1 MKNIHNI
8 IKLRKLNDD
17 MKKITKHKYIILIFL
32 VTLII
37 FLNLF
42 INPRY
47 YGHDT
52 IFHTAN
58 IIELSKT
65 INIKNILGNNIIS
78 LKSNPFGYGT
88 WLFYPKL
95 PHLLGAYLYKIFDI
109 YTSMKIVYFII
120 TFLSAIT
127 IYVLS
132 KKIFNTKKIAF
143 LSSIIYIT
151 IPYHICEIYIRDAF
165 AENFMF
171 LAVPLIFLGLYN
183 LLDNDYKKFYIYFI
197 LGYVIGMYSHLVS
210 MVFCTIFVALFILY
224 HHKYFFSKEKIKSL
238 FISTIIVIGLTLPFL
253 TTVIEYKLLNEYTV
267 FLSDSF
273 TNRATLVYRSI
284 SFKDLFMGKPI
295 YDDIMPY
302 FNIMTI
308 ILTLITTIQVILNK
322 TKYKSK
328 LLPMLLYIILLIN
341 LVCSKLIWNNIP
353 EIFLMLQFPWRLLV
367 FMSVFISLYAPV
379 CLLTNLKIN
388 IPKIFNKIIY
398 SMIICLVLIEGV
410 NNIKYYSNEEYT
422 EDYVLSSKLAM
433 GYQQEYLPLKTN
445 NARYFRT
452 TYLEKR
458 KMEIVSDNNTK
469 ISIISSSFPNLKFE
483 VKKLKEKTKIEI
495 PRIYYLDYILKD
507 KDGNKVKLTMSKYG
521 MLEADIIK
529 EGKYELYHKNTLI
542 ETISNIIGVAMLIFV
557 IYKLVGWRR

>member
-132 KKIFNTKKIAF
+132 KKIFNNKKIAF

-284 SFKDLFMGKPI
+284 SFKDLFIGKPI

-379 CLLTNLKIN
+379 CLLTDLKIN

-469 ISIISSSFPNLKFE
+469 ISIISNNFPNLEFE
-483 VKKLKEKTKIEI
+483 VKNLTKKAKIEI

-542 ETISNIIGVAMLIFV
+542 ETISNIIGVATLIFV

>member
-132 KKIFNTKKIAF
+132 KKIFNNKKIAF

>member
-1 MKNIHNI
+1 
-8 IKLRKLNDD
+8 

-120 TFLSAIT
+120 TFLSAIA
-127 IYVLS
+127 IYTLS

-308 ILTLITTIQVILNK
+308 ILTLITTIQLVLNK

-379 CLLTNLKIN
+379 CLLTDLKIN

-542 ETISNIIGVAMLIFV
+542 ETISNIIGVATLIFV

>member
-132 KKIFNTKKIAF
+132 KKIFNNKKIAF

-224 HHKYFFSKEKIKSL
+224 HHKCFFSKEKIKSL

-284 SFKDLFMGKPI
+284 SFKDLFIGKPI

-379 CLLTNLKIN
+379 CLLTDLKIN

-542 ETISNIIGVAMLIFV
+542 ETISNIIGVATLIFV

>member
-1 MKNIHNI
+1 
-8 IKLRKLNDD
+8 

-65 INIKNILGNNIIS
+65 INIKNILGSNIIS

-120 TFLSAIT
+120 TFLSAIA
-127 IYVLS
+127 IYALS
-132 KKIFNTKKIAF
+132 KKIFNNKKIAF

-151 IPYHICEIYIRDAF
+151 FPYHICDIYIRDAF

-183 LLDNDYKKFYIYFI
+183 LLDNDYKKFYVFFI

-210 MVFCTIFVALFILY
+210 MVFCTIFVAIFILY
-224 HHKYFFSKEKIKSL
+224 HHKKLLKKEKIKAL
-238 FISTIIVIGLTLPFL
+238 LISTIIVIGLTLPFL
-253 TTVIEYKLLNEYTV
+253 TTVIEYKLLNKYTV

-273 TNRATLVYRSI
+273 TNRTALVYRAI

-302 FNIMTI
+302 FNIITI
-308 ILTLITTIQVILNK
+308 ILTIITTIQLIFNK

-379 CLLTNLKIN
+379 CLLTDLKIT
-388 IPKIFNKIIY
+388 IPQIFNKIIY

-422 EDYVLSSKLAM
+422 EDYVLSSPLAM
-433 GYQQEYLPLKTN
+433 GYQQEYLPLKTI
-445 NARYFRT
+445 NANYFRT

-458 KMEIVSDNNTK
+458 KMEITSNNNTK
-469 ISIISSSFPNLKFE
+469 IKIISSNFPNLEFE
-483 VKKLKEKTKIEI
+483 VKNLKEKTKIEI
-495 PRIYYLDYILKD
+495 PRIYYLGYILKD
-507 KDGNKVKLTMSKYG
+507 KDGNKVNLTMSDNG
-521 MLEADIIK
+521 MLEANIIK
-529 EGKYELYHKNTLI
+529 EGKYKLYHQNTLI
-542 ETISNIIGVAMLIFV
+542 ETISNIIGVISLIFA
-557 IYKLVGWRR
+557 IYKLVGWRK

>member
-1 MKNIHNI
+1 
-8 IKLRKLNDD
+8 

-267 FLSDSF
+267 FLSNSF

>member
-1 MKNIHNI
+1 
-8 IKLRKLNDD
+8 

-267 FLSDSF
+267 FLSNSF

-379 CLLTNLKIN
+379 CLLTDLKIN

>member
-1 MKNIHNI
+1 
-8 IKLRKLNDD
+8 

-132 KKIFNTKKIAF
+132 KKIFNNKKIAF

-284 SFKDLFMGKPI
+284 SFKDLFIGKPI

-308 ILTLITTIQVILNK
+308 ILTLITTIQLILNK

-379 CLLTNLKIN
+379 CLLTDLKIN

-542 ETISNIIGVAMLIFV
+542 ETISNIIGVATLIFV

>member
-132 KKIFNTKKIAF
+132 KKIFNNKKIAF

-284 SFKDLFMGKPI
+284 SFKDLFIGKPI

-379 CLLTNLKIN
+379 CLLTDLKIN

-542 ETISNIIGVAMLIFV
+542 ETISNIIGVATLIFV

>member
-1 MKNIHNI
+1 
-8 IKLRKLNDD
+8 

-267 FLSDSF
+267 FLSNSF

-308 ILTLITTIQVILNK
+308 ILTLITTIQLVLNK

-379 CLLTNLKIN
+379 CLLTDLKIN

-542 ETISNIIGVAMLIFV
+542 ETISNIIGVATLIFV

>member
-1 MKNIHNI
+1 
-8 IKLRKLNDD
+8 

-273 TNRATLVYRSI
+273 TNRATLIYRSI

-308 ILTLITTIQVILNK
+308 ILTLITTIQLILNK

-379 CLLTNLKIN
+379 CLLTDLKIN

-542 ETISNIIGVAMLIFV
+542 ETISNIIGVATLIFV

>member
-132 KKIFNTKKIAF
+132 KKIFNNKKIAF

-483 VKKLKEKTKIEI
+483 VKKLKEKAKIEI

>member
-1 MKNIHNI
+1 
-8 IKLRKLNDD
+8 

-171 LAVPLIFLGLYN
+171 LAVPLIFFGLYN

-308 ILTLITTIQVILNK
+308 ILTLITTIQLILNK

-367 FMSVFISLYAPV
+367 FISVFISLYAPV
-379 CLLTNLKIN
+379 CLLTDLKIN

-542 ETISNIIGVAMLIFV
+542 ETISNIIGVATLIFV

>member
-1 MKNIHNI
+1 MKI
-8 IKLRKLNDD
+8 
-17 MKKITKHKYIILIFL
+17 ITKHKYIILIFL

-132 KKIFNTKKIAF
+132 KKIFNNKKIAF

-308 ILTLITTIQVILNK
+308 ILTLITTIQLVLNK

-328 LLPMLLYIILLIN
+328 LLSMLLYIILLIN

-367 FMSVFISLYAPV
+367 FMSVFISLYAPAS
-379 CLLTNLKIN
+379 LLTDLKIN

-398 SMIICLVLIEGV
+398 SMIICLLLIEGV

-542 ETISNIIGVAMLIFV
+542 ETISNIIGVATLIFV

>member
-267 FLSDSF
+267 FLSNSF

>member
-1 MKNIHNI
+1 
-8 IKLRKLNDD
+8 

-308 ILTLITTIQVILNK
+308 ILTLITTIQLILNK
-322 TKYKSK
+322 TIYKSK

-379 CLLTNLKIN
+379 CLLTDLKIN

-542 ETISNIIGVAMLIFV
+542 EKISNIIGVATLIFV

>member
-132 KKIFNTKKIAF
+132 KKIFNNKKIAF

-379 CLLTNLKIN
+379 CLLTDLKIN

-483 VKKLKEKTKIEI
+483 VKKLKEKAKIEI

>member
-1 MKNIHNI
+1 
-8 IKLRKLNDD
+8 

-132 KKIFNTKKIAF
+132 KKIFNNKKIAF

-379 CLLTNLKIN
+379 CLLTDLKIN

-542 ETISNIIGVAMLIFV
+542 ETISNIIGVATLIFV

>member
-1 MKNIHNI
+1 
-8 IKLRKLNDD
+8 

-224 HHKYFFSKEKIKSL
+224 HHEYFFSKEKIKSL

-267 FLSDSF
+267 FLSNSF

-379 CLLTNLKIN
+379 CLLTDLKIN

-542 ETISNIIGVAMLIFV
+542 ETISNIIGVATLIFV

>member
-1 MKNIHNI
+1 
-8 IKLRKLNDD
+8 
-17 MKKITKHKYIILIFL
+17 
-32 VTLII
+32 
-37 FLNLF
+37 
-42 INPRY
+42 
-47 YGHDT
+47 
-52 IFHTAN
+52 
-58 IIELSKT
+58 
-65 INIKNILGNNIIS
+65 
-78 LKSNPFGYGT
+78 
-88 WLFYPKL
+88 
-95 PHLLGAYLYKIFDI
+95 
-109 YTSMKIVYFII
+109 
-120 TFLSAIT
+120 
-127 IYVLS
+127 
-132 KKIFNTKKIAF
+132 
-143 LSSIIYIT
+143 
-151 IPYHICEIYIRDAF
+151 
-165 AENFMF
+165 
-171 LAVPLIFLGLYN
+171 
-183 LLDNDYKKFYIYFI
+183 
-197 LGYVIGMYSHLVS
+197 
-210 MVFCTIFVALFILY
+210 
-224 HHKYFFSKEKIKSL
+224 
-238 FISTIIVIGLTLPFL
+238 
-253 TTVIEYKLLNEYTV
+253 
-267 FLSDSF
+267 
-273 TNRATLVYRSI
+273 
-284 SFKDLFMGKPI
+284 MGKPI

-379 CLLTNLKIN
+379 CLLTDLKIN

-542 ETISNIIGVAMLIFV
+542 ETISNIIGVATLIFV

>member
-132 KKIFNTKKIAF
+132 KKIFNNKKIAF

-284 SFKDLFMGKPI
+284 SFKDLFIGKPI

-308 ILTLITTIQVILNK
+308 ILTLITTIQLILNK

-379 CLLTNLKIN
+379 CLLTDLKIN

-521 MLEADIIK
+521 MLEANIIK

-542 ETISNIIGVAMLIFV
+542 ETISNIIGVATLIFI

>member
-8 IKLRKLNDD
+8 IKIRKLNDD
-17 MKKITKHKYIILIFL
+17 MKKIAKYKYIILIFL

-65 INIKNILGNNIIS
+65 INIKNILGSNIIS

-120 TFLSAIT
+120 TFLSAIA
-127 IYVLS
+127 IYTLS
-132 KKIFNTKKIAF
+132 KKIFNNKKIAF
-143 LSSIIYIT
+143 LSSITYIT

-183 LLDNDYKKFYIYFI
+183 LLDNDYKKFYVFFI

-210 MVFCTIFVALFILY
+210 MVFCTIFVAIFILY
-224 HHKYFFSKEKIKSL
+224 HHKYFFSKEKMKSL
-238 FISTIIVIGLTLPFL
+238 FISTVIVVGLTLPFL
-253 TTVIEYKLLNEYTV
+253 VTVIEYKLLNEYTV

-273 TNRATLVYRSI
+273 TNRTALVYRAI

-302 FNIMTI
+302 FNIITI
-308 ILTLITTIQVILNK
+308 ILTIITTIQLIFNK

-379 CLLTNLKIN
+379 CLLTDLKIT
-388 IPKIFNKIIY
+388 IPQIFNKIIY

-422 EDYVLSSKLAM
+422 EDYVLSSRFAM

-445 NARYFRT
+445 NANYFRT
-452 TYLEKR
+452 TYIEKR
-458 KMEIVSDNNTK
+458 KMKIISNNNTK
-469 ISIISSSFPNLKFE
+469 ISIINNNFPNLEFK
-483 VKKLKEKTKIEI
+483 VKNLTEKTKIEI
-495 PRIYYLDYILKD
+495 PRIYYLGYTLKD
-507 KDGNKVKLTMSKYG
+507 KDGNKLKLTMSENG

-529 EGKYELYHKNTLI
+529 EGKYKLYHQNTFI
-542 ETISNIIGVAMLIFV
+542 ETVSNIIGIISLIFV
-557 IYKLVGWRR
+557 IYKLVGWRK

>member
-1 MKNIHNI
+1 
-8 IKLRKLNDD
+8 

-267 FLSDSF
+267 FLSNSF

-308 ILTLITTIQVILNK
+308 ILTLITTIQLILNK

-379 CLLTNLKIN
+379 CLLTDLKIN

-542 ETISNIIGVAMLIFV
+542 ETISNIIGVATLIFV

>member
-1 MKNIHNI
+1 
-8 IKLRKLNDD
+8 

-120 TFLSAIT
+120 TFLSAIA
-127 IYVLS
+127 IYTLS
-132 KKIFNTKKIAF
+132 KKIFNNKKIAF

-183 LLDNDYKKFYIYFI
+183 LLDNDYKKFYVFFI

-210 MVFCTIFVALFILY
+210 MVFCTIFVAIFILY
-224 HHKYFFSKEKIKSL
+224 HHKYFFSKEKMKSL
-238 FISTIIVIGLTLPFL
+238 FISTVIVVGLTLPFL
-253 TTVIEYKLLNEYTV
+253 VTVIEYKLLNEYTV

-273 TNRATLVYRSI
+273 TNRTALVYRSI

-379 CLLTNLKIN
+379 CLLTDLKIN

-542 ETISNIIGVAMLIFV
+542 ETISNIIGVATLIFV

>member
-1 MKNIHNI
+1 
-8 IKLRKLNDD
+8 

-120 TFLSAIT
+120 TFLSAIA
-127 IYVLS
+127 IYTLS

-183 LLDNDYKKFYIYFI
+183 LLDNDYKKFYIYF
-197 LGYVIGMYSHLVS
+197 Y
-210 MVFCTIFVALFILY
+210 
-224 HHKYFFSKEKIKSL
+224 
-238 FISTIIVIGLTLPFL
+238 
-253 TTVIEYKLLNEYTV
+253 
-267 FLSDSF
+267 
-273 TNRATLVYRSI
+273 
-284 SFKDLFMGKPI
+284 
-295 YDDIMPY
+295 
-302 FNIMTI
+302 
-308 ILTLITTIQVILNK
+308 
-322 TKYKSK
+322 
-328 LLPMLLYIILLIN
+328 
-341 LVCSKLIWNNIP
+341 
-353 EIFLMLQFPWRLLV
+353 
-367 FMSVFISLYAPV
+367 
-379 CLLTNLKIN
+379 
-388 IPKIFNKIIY
+388 
-398 SMIICLVLIEGV
+398 
-410 NNIKYYSNEEYT
+410 
-422 EDYVLSSKLAM
+422 
-433 GYQQEYLPLKTN
+433 
-445 NARYFRT
+445 
-452 TYLEKR
+452 
-458 KMEIVSDNNTK
+458 
-469 ISIISSSFPNLKFE
+469 
-483 VKKLKEKTKIEI
+483 
-495 PRIYYLDYILKD
+495 
-507 KDGNKVKLTMSKYG
+507 
-521 MLEADIIK
+521 
-529 EGKYELYHKNTLI
+529 
-542 ETISNIIGVAMLIFV
+542 
-557 IYKLVGWRR
+557 

>member
-1 MKNIHNI
+1 
-8 IKLRKLNDD
+8 

-284 SFKDLFMGKPI
+284 SFKDLFIGKPI

-308 ILTLITTIQVILNK
+308 ILTLITTIQLILNK

-353 EIFLMLQFPWRLLV
+353 EMFLMLQFPWRLLV

-379 CLLTNLKIN
+379 CLLTDLKIN

-542 ETISNIIGVAMLIFV
+542 ETISNIIGVATLIFV

>member
-1 MKNIHNI
+1 M
-8 IKLRKLNDD
+8 
-17 MKKITKHKYIILIFL
+17 
-32 VTLII
+32 
-37 FLNLF
+37 
-42 INPRY
+42 
-47 YGHDT
+47 
-52 IFHTAN
+52 
-58 IIELSKT
+58 
-65 INIKNILGNNIIS
+65 
-78 LKSNPFGYGT
+78 
-88 WLFYPKL
+88 
-95 PHLLGAYLYKIFDI
+95 
-109 YTSMKIVYFII
+109 
-120 TFLSAIT
+120 
-127 IYVLS
+127 
-132 KKIFNTKKIAF
+132 
-143 LSSIIYIT
+143 
-151 IPYHICEIYIRDAF
+151 
-165 AENFMF
+165 
-171 LAVPLIFLGLYN
+171 PLIFLGLYN

-379 CLLTNLKIN
+379 CLLTDLKIN

-542 ETISNIIGVAMLIFV
+542 ETISNIIGVATLIFV

>member
-1 MKNIHNI
+1 
-8 IKLRKLNDD
+8 

-132 KKIFNTKKIAF
+132 KKIFNNKKIAF

-308 ILTLITTIQVILNK
+308 ILTLITTIQLVLNK

-328 LLPMLLYIILLIN
+328 LLSMLLYIILLIN

-367 FMSVFISLYAPV
+367 FMSVFISLYAPAS
-379 CLLTNLKIN
+379 LLTDLKIN

-398 SMIICLVLIEGV
+398 SMIICLLLIEGV

-542 ETISNIIGVAMLIFV
+542 ETISNIIGVATLIFV

>member
-1 MKNIHNI
+1 
-8 IKLRKLNDD
+8 

-132 KKIFNTKKIAF
+132 KKIFNNKKIAF

-151 IPYHICEIYIRDAF
+151 IPYQICEIYIRDAF

-353 EIFLMLQFPWRLLV
+353 EIFLMLQFHWRLLV

-379 CLLTNLKIN
+379 CLLTDLKIN

-542 ETISNIIGVAMLIFV
+542 ETISNIIGVATLIFV

>member
-1 MKNIHNI
+1 
-8 IKLRKLNDD
+8 

-267 FLSDSF
+267 FLSNSF

-379 CLLTNLKIN
+379 CLLTDLKIN

-542 ETISNIIGVAMLIFV
+542 ETISNIIGVATLIFV

>member
-267 FLSDSF
+267 FLSNSF

-483 VKKLKEKTKIEI
+483 VKKLKEKAKIEI

>member
-1 MKNIHNI
+1 
-8 IKLRKLNDD
+8 

-58 IIELSKT
+58 IIELSKI

-273 TNRATLVYRSI
+273 TNRATLIYRSI

-308 ILTLITTIQVILNK
+308 ILTLITTIQLILNK

-379 CLLTNLKIN
+379 CLLTDLKIN

-542 ETISNIIGVAMLIFV
+542 ETISNIIGVATLIFV

>member
-1 MKNIHNI
+1 
-8 IKLRKLNDD
+8 

-165 AENFMF
+165 AESFMF

-308 ILTLITTIQVILNK
+308 ILTLITTIQLILNK

-341 LVCSKLIWNNIP
+341 LVCSKLIWNNIS

-379 CLLTNLKIN
+379 CLLTDLKIN

-422 EDYVLSSKLAM
+422 ENYVLSSKLAM

-458 KMEIVSDNNTK
+458 KMKITSNNSTK
-469 ISIISSSFPNLKFE
+469 ITITNNNFPNLEFE

-542 ETISNIIGVAMLIFV
+542 ETISNIIGVATLIFV

>member
-1 MKNIHNI
+1 
-8 IKLRKLNDD
+8 

-273 TNRATLVYRSI
+273 TNRATLIYRSI

-308 ILTLITTIQVILNK
+308 ILTLITTIQLILNK

-379 CLLTNLKIN
+379 CLLTDLKIN

-542 ETISNIIGVAMLIFV
+542 ETISNIIGVATLIFV
-557 IYKLVGWRR
+557 IYKLVGWRRWKANP

>member
-1 MKNIHNI
+1 
-8 IKLRKLNDD
+8 

-127 IYVLS
+127 IFSLS
-132 KKIFNTKKIAF
+132 KKIFNNKKTAF

-183 LLDNDYKKFYIYFI
+183 LLNNDYKKFYIYFI
-197 LGYVIGMYSHLVS
+197 LGYVIGIYSHLVS

-224 HHKYFFSKEKIKSL
+224 HHKKLLKKEKIKAL
-238 FISTIIVIGLTLPFL
+238 LISTIIVIGLTLPFL
-253 TTVIEYKLLNEYTV
+253 TTVIEYKLLNKYTV
-267 FLSDSF
+267 FLSDNF
-273 TNRATLVYRSI
+273 TNRYSVVARTI
-284 SFKDLFMGKPI
+284 DFKDLYSGKPI

-308 ILTLITTIQVILNK
+308 ILTLITTIQLVLNK

-328 LLPMLLYIILLIN
+328 LLPMLLYIILLTN

-379 CLLTNLKIN
+379 CLLTDLKIN

-458 KMEIVSDNNTK
+458 KIKITSNNSTK
-469 ISIISSSFPNLKFE
+469 ITITNNNFPNLEFE

-542 ETISNIIGVAMLIFV
+542 ETISNIIGVATLIFV